1 MRSRPGALPVGGGW
15 SFEPKYDGFRA
26 VISTE
31 KAIRVRSR
39 RGWEMGSLVPEL
51 EGLPTGL
58 VLDGELVAWRGSEPY
73 FPLVGRRILNGD
85 TSIGLTYMVFDLLG
99 IDGTSLVERP
109 YEERRSLLE
118 QLDLQGPYWN
128 VTEAFDDG
136 EALYSG
142 VCKLGLEGV
151 VAKQVRSRYGATKR
165 GWVKVKNPSY
175 WRRDA
180 EIEAMQRSLT
190 RRATSSAPR

>member
-1 MRSRPGALPVGGGW
+1 V
-15 SFEPKYDGFRA
+15 
-26 VISTE
+26 
-31 KAIRVRSR
+31 
-39 RGWEMGSLVPEL
+39 
-51 EGLPTGL
+51 
-58 VLDGELVAWRGSEPY
+58 
-73 FPLVGRRILNGD
+73 
-85 TSIGLTYMVFDLLG
+85 
-99 IDGTSLVERP
+99 
-109 YEERRSLLE
+109 LE

-136 EALYSG
+136 EALYSA
-142 VCKLGLEGV
+142 VCELGLEGV
-151 VAKQVRSRYGATKR
+151 VAKRRTSRYGENVR